1 MQNANKHALSWKAGS
16 GIDEGGMAGQG
27 HNAGHAVAFFR
38 FAKTSVWHR

>member
-27 HNAGHAVAFFR
+27 HNAGHAVVFF
-38 FAKTSVWHR
+38 FASPKPVYGT